1 MNDVLVKL
9 YVPMIG
15 EQYDIWLP
23 VNKRIST
30 VITLLVKSVSDFTKG
45 YYNPNVMPLL
55 YDKTTAEVFDIN
67 LSVIETK
74 ICNGSEIVMI

>member
-15 EQYDIWLP
+15 GQYDIWVP
-23 VNKRIST
+23 VNKKIST
-30 VITLLVKSVSDFTKG
+30 VIPLLVRSVSEFTKG
-45 YYNPNVMPLL
+45 YYNPKVMPFL

-67 LSVIETK
+67 LSVFETE
-74 ICNGSEIVMI
+74 IRNGSELIMI